1 LCIEFAPAKKN
12 FWLRHS
18 SLLKRVVVNNVYAPP
33 LLKRVVV
40 NNVYGFLR
48 KNLLESHEA
57 LSIPKDQ
64 LLRVGITY
72 CTRYDLTILFYPQGC
87 SGLVFLCAT

>member
-1 LCIEFAPAKKN
+1 MCIEFAPAKKN

-18 SLLKRVVVNNVYAPP
+18 S